1 MVSDGERRPRTGTRR
16 TDVLLVDDDA
26 MVRAWLRLQLD
37 GPEIFLVAEAYSA
50 ESALAELETSAPQ
63 ILIIDQR
70 LPDGPGSDF
79 VRVLR
84 QRGDRRRILMITAG
98 RQEGFNELARHSG
111 ANGTLV
117 KNSDPEQLMAALRSL
132 RAGRTWFDPRH
143 PTGGPTLSPREREA
157 IRLVADGKTNREIAV
172 ELGIGEQTVKTMLTR
187 AFVKLGVRRRAEAIS
202 EATRLGL
209 L

>member
-1 MVSDGERRPRTGTRR
+1 
-16 TDVLLVDDDA
+16 LV
-26 MVRAWLRLQLD
+26 RL
-37 GPEIFLVAEAYSA
+37 
-50 ESALAELETSAPQ
+50 
-63 ILIIDQR
+63 
-70 LPDGPGSDF
+70 
-79 VRVLR
+79 LR

-98 RQEGFNELARHSG
+98 RQEGFNELARRSG

-143 PTGGPTLSPREREA
+143 PTGGPTLSPREREV
-157 IRLVADGKTNREIAV
+157 IRLVADGKTNREIA
-172 ELGIGEQTVKTMLTR
+172 EALGVGEQTVKTVLGR
-187 AFVKLGVRRRAEAIS
+187 AFVKLAVRRRADAVS

>member
-1 MVSDGERRPRTGTRR
+1 MSPDGERRLRAGARR

-26 MVRAWLRLQLD
+26 MVRAWLRLQLS
-37 GPEIFLVAEAYSA
+37 GPEFFLVAEAHSV
-50 ESALAELETSAPQ
+50 ESALVEIETSAPQ

-70 LPDGPGSDF
+70 LPDGPGTDF
-79 VRVLR
+79 VRALR
-84 QRGDRRRILMITAG
+84 RRGDGRRILMITAG
-98 RQEGFNELARHSG
+98 RQEGFNELARRSG

-143 PTGGPTLSPREREA
+143 PTGGPTLSPREREV
-157 IRLVADGKTNREIAV
+157 IRLVAEGKTNREIAEV
-172 ELGIGEQTVKTMLTR
+172 LGVGEQTAKTMLAR
-187 AFVKLGVRRRAEAIS
+187 AFAKLGVHRRAEAIS
-202 EATRLGL
+202 EASRLGL